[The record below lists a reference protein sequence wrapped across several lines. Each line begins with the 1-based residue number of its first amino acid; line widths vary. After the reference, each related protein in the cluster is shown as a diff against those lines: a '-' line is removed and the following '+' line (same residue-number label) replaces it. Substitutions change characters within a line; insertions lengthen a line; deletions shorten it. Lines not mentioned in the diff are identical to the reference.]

1 MVMTFYDSHG
11 KAIAYLHDDGI
22 HIYLFNGRPVAYL
35 YGDAVYGF
43 NGHQFGWFE
52 DGWIRDLNGC
62 CQLNVPSMP
71 NRPRLRNHYLGP
83 DYLEISFLN
92 NR

>member
-1 MVMTFYDSHG
+1 MTFYDSHG

-52 DGWIRDLNGC
+52 DGWIRDLN
-62 CQLNVPSMP
+62 L
-71 NRPRLRNHYLGP
+71 LRKVNNYFYLF
-83 DYLEISFLN
+83 YFLSQN
-92 NR
+92 IFAYHK